1 MHKYRMFCASH
12 LSFSKKNLFQTVCRH
27 SVFRAQIKMTPGKKS
42 TFIMDKTLK
51 KLLIYRG
58 RTSEA
63 LLLKTYDVKDQ
74 TPDKRPQTA
83 LSNFYDFNTF

>member
-1 MHKYRMFCASH
+1 
-12 LSFSKKNLFQTVCRH
+12 
-27 SVFRAQIKMTPGKKS
+27 
-42 TFIMDKTLK
+42 MDKTLK